1 MEAQSEHNQPTMIS
15 TDDQSNAQS
24 TRTTFTT
31 RPTTP
36 NKELVF
42 QSQINSIEPFT
53 GAPGQDATRWLTH
66 TSNILQVQGF
76 TTNSELNQLISGFL
90 DGEALDWFQEQKKT
104 NHDWFEFRAAFTQRF
119 PSPPSIRNPFEH
131 FQQLSNRRQGINE
144 TTVEYYSNVLK
155 LCHQYNP
162 RMSDVERVDHLKKGL
177 RASLLEKV
185 LDRNPITPEEF
196 IDVVFK
202 AESNQRILQVQL
214 DMNGNTTNNMHR
226 NQQGIDD
233 VRFAPPA
240 VTSRSRYEAPPNQQ
254 SRPSDR
260 PQRRPNGPN
269 ADIVCYTCGE
279 PGHISPRCPL
289 NWN

>member
-1 MEAQSEHNQPTMIS
+1 
-15 TDDQSNAQS
+15 
-24 TRTTFTT
+24 
-31 RPTTP
+31 
-36 NKELVF
+36 VF
-42 QSQINSIEPFT
+42 QCQINSIEPFT
-53 GAPGQDATRWLTH
+53 GAPVQDATRWLTH
-66 TSNILQVQGF
+66 ASNILQVQGF
-76 TTNSELNQLISGFL
+76 TTNSELKHLISGFL

-104 NHDWFEFRAAFTQRF
+104 NHDWPEFRAAFTQRF
-119 PSPPSIRNPFEH
+119 PSPPSIRNPFEY

-144 TTVEYYSNVLK
+144 TIVEYYTNVLK
-155 LCHQYNP
+155 LCHHYNP

-196 IDVVFK
+196 IDAVFK

-214 DMNGNTTNNMHR
+214 DMNGNTTKNTHR

-233 VRFAPPA
+233 VRFPPPA
-240 VTSRSRYEAPPNQQ
+240 ATSRPRYDAPPNQH

-260 PQRRPNGPN
+260 PQRRPNGSS